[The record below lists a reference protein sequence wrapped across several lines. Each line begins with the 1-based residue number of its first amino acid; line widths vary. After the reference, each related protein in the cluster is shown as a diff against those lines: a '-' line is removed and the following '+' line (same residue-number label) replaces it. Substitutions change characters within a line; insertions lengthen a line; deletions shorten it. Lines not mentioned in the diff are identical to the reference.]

1 MRFPPPSST
10 PERPASLT
18 FPPGFLWGVSTAAYQ
33 VEGGRSNSQWE
44 AWEADGRIKSGDHR
58 GLACNWW
65 QDPEPDFELARGLG
79 LNALRLSVEW
89 SRLEPQ
95 EGGWNR
101 QALER
106 YRAMLTALRQR
117 GIQPF
122 VCLHHFSHP
131 LWFEQK
137 GGFLYP
143 RAEELFE
150 RFARRVVEQL
160 GDLCSDWVT
169 FNEPNVYAALGYV
182 LGEFP
187 PGRKGELLNA
197 IRVLSSMGRA
207 HARAYRAI
215 RQAQLQARVGWA
227 HNYVVF
233 EPARPGGKLDRLV
246 ASLVGELFNNSFLRV
261 VEEGRLA
268 FPFSLANGNLAQA
281 RGTCD
286 FVGLNVYSRFHVAF
300 DTRCA
305 SQLFGRVFVPG
316 DAPQGDHGVNNPY
329 GEAYPQALRSAVERA
344 SRLNKPIYILE
355 NGVPDARD
363 HIRPWLIVNA
373 VKELYD
379 LVRQGRDIRG
389 YFHWSLTD
397 NFEWSEG
404 WRLRFGLYAL
414 DPATQARTARGSAEL
429 YRTIVRQNGLTPGL
443 LERYGTLPARAGGT
457 SLTPARQG
465 HV

>member
-1 MRFPPPSST
+1 MTLPPDSAPARPLVLPFP
-10 PERPASLT
+10 RN
-18 FPPGFLWGVSTAAYQ
+18 FLWGASTSAHQ
-33 VEGGRSNSQWE
+33 MEGGLTDSQWS
-44 AWEADGRIKSGDHR
+44 AWEAAGRIKSGDRR
-58 GLACNWW
+58 GLACDWW
-65 QDPEPDFELARGLG
+65 RNAERDFDLARGLG
-79 LNALRLSVEW
+79 LDALRLSVEW
-89 SRLEPQ
+89 SRLEPR
-95 EGGWNR
+95 EGTWDG
-101 QALER
+101 QALAR
-106 YRAMLTALRQR
+106 YRAMLSGLRER

-137 GGFLYP
+137 GGFLGP
-143 RAEELFE
+143 QADRAFE
-150 RFARRVVEQL
+150 RFARRVVQEL
-160 GDLCSDWVT
+160 GDLCHDWVT

-197 IRVLSSMGRA
+197 LRVLSGMGRA

-215 RQAQLQARVGWA
+215 RQVQPEARVGWA

-233 EPARPGGKLDRLV
+233 EPATHEGKLDRLV
-246 ASLVGELFNNSFLRV
+246 ASLAGELFNNSFLRV
-261 VEEGRLA
+261 VEEGRLS

-286 FVGLNVYSRFHVAF
+286 FVGLNVYSRFRVAF

-305 SQLFGRVFVPG
+305 SQVFGRLFVPP
-316 DAPQGDHGVNNPY
+316 DAPQGDHGVDNPY
-329 GEAYPQALRSAVERA
+329 GEAYPQALRGAVERA

-373 VKELYD
+373 VKELHD
-379 LVRQGRDIRG
+379 LIAEGRDIRG
-389 YFHWSLTD
+389 YFHWSLVD

-414 DPATQARTARGSAEL
+414 DPQTQQRTARGSAEL
-429 YRTIVRQNGLTPGL
+429 YRAIVQQNGLTTDL
-443 LERYGTLPARAGGT
+443 LERHGTLQRRCILP
-457 SLTPARQG
+457 
-465 HV
+465 

>member
-1 MRFPPPSST
+1 MTFLPPSIAQ
-10 PERPASLT
+10 ERPATLT

-33 VEGGRSNSQWE
+33 VEGGHSDSQWH
-44 AWEADGRIKSGDHR
+44 AWEAAGRIKSGDRR

-65 QDPEPDFELARGLG
+65 QDEEPDFDLARGLG

-89 SRLEPQ
+89 SRLEPRKG
-95 EGGWNR
+95 EWNG
-101 QALER
+101 QAAER
-106 YRAMLTALRQR
+106 YRAMLSALRQR

-131 LWFEQK
+131 LWLEQK
-137 GGFLYP
+137 GGFLCP
-143 RAEELFE
+143 QAEELFE
-150 RFARRVVEQL
+150 RFARRMVEAL
-160 GDLCSDWVT
+160 GDLCQDWVT

-197 IRVLSSMGRA
+197 IRVMSSMGRA

-215 RQAQLQARVGWA
+215 HRAQPRARVGWA

-233 EPARPGGKLDRLV
+233 EPARPGGKLDRVV
-246 ASLVGELFNNSFLRV
+246 ASLAGELFNNSFLRV

-268 FPFSLANGNLAQA
+268 FPLSLADGNLAQA

-300 DTRCA
+300 DA
-305 SQLFGRVFVPG
+305 GYGSQLFGRLFVPP
-316 DAPQGDHGVNNPY
+316 DAPQGDHGVDNPY

-344 SRLNKPIYILE
+344 SRLKKPVYILE

-363 HIRPWLIVNA
+363 CIRPWLIVNA
-373 VKELYD
+373 VKELHG
-379 LVRQGRDIRG
+379 LINEGRDIRG
-389 YFHWSLTD
+389 YFHWTLTD

-404 WRLRFGLYAL
+404 WKLRFGLYAL
-414 DPATQARTARGSAEL
+414 DPQTQQRTARGSAEL
-429 YRTIVRQNGLTPGL
+429 YKSIVRQSALTPDL
-443 LERYGTLPARAGGT
+443 LERYGTLASPA
-457 SLTPARQG
+457 SEPAKY
-465 HV
+465 

>member
-1 MRFPPPSST
+1 MTLPAPSSA
-10 PERPASLT
+10 PERPPAYE
-18 FPPGFLWGVSTAAYQ
+18 FPQSFLWGASTAAHQ
-33 VEGGRSNSQWE
+33 VEGGRTDSQWQ
-44 AWEADGRIKSGDHR
+44 AWEECGRIKSGDRR
-58 GLACNWW
+58 GLACDWW
-65 QDPEPDFELARGLG
+65 HNAERDFDLARGLG
-79 LNALRLSVEW
+79 LNALRLSVDW
-89 SRLEPQ
+89 SRLEPT
-95 EGGWNR
+95 EGAWER
-101 QALER
+101 APLAR
-106 YRAMLTALRQR
+106 YRAMLSGLRER

-137 GGFLYP
+137 GAFLGDN
-143 RAEELFE
+143 AEHLFE
-150 RFARRVVEQL
+150 RFARRVVEEL
-160 GDLCSDWVT
+160 GDLCCDWVT

-187 PGRKGELLNA
+187 PGRRGELLNA
-197 IRVLSSMGRA
+197 IRVMSSMGRA

-215 RQAQLQARVGWA
+215 HQAQPKARAGWA

-233 EPARPGGKLDRLV
+233 EPAASAAKLDRLV
-246 ASLVGELFNNSFLRV
+246 ASLAGELFNNSFLRV

-305 SQLFGRVFVPG
+305 SQLFGRVFVPP
-316 DAPQGDHGVNNPY
+316 DVPQGDPGMDNPY
-329 GEAYPQALRSAVERA
+329 GEAYPQALRTAVERA
-344 SRLNKPIYILE
+344 SRLKKPVYILE
-355 NGVPDARD
+355 NGVPDAHD
-363 HIRPWLIVNA
+363 CIRPWLIVNA
-373 VKELYD
+373 ARELHR
-379 LVRQGRDIRG
+379 LIQEGRDVRG

-429 YRTIVRQNGLTPGL
+429 YKAIVRQNGLTADL
-443 LERYGTLPARAGGT
+443 LERHGTLPVR
-457 SLTPARQG
+457 SSEPAKY
-465 HV
+465 